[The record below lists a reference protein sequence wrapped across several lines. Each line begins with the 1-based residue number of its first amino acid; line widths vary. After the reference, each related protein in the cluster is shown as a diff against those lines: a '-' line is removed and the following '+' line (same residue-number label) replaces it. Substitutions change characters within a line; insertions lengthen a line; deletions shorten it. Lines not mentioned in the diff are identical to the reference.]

1 MQPFSLTEAVLFR
14 KMYWCLPCSSC
25 WVVWCWDTRKSIF
38 TAHPCGA
45 ILKENVVFFLFV
57 FVYVRVRV
65 YEQIEVWLSS
75 HPCSLFCLVK
85 EAELKEVSCQL
96 NILFRVNESS
106 IQNIKLIAKA
116 VFPLRQKKVNI
127 KNMTVLLHEHKQ
139 QGTLLYN
146 QSDFT
151 FKPNRRNTVLL

>member
-1 MQPFSLTEAVLFR
+1 M
-14 KMYWCLPCSSC
+14 
-25 WVVWCWDTRKSIF
+25 
-38 TAHPCGA
+38 
-45 ILKENVVFFLFV
+45 VFFLSV

-65 YEQIEVWLSS
+65 YEQREVWLSS

-96 NILFRVNESS
+96 YILFRVNEAS
-106 IQNIKLIAKA
+106 IQNIILIAKA